1 MFQGCPLSSDL
12 VNNCLKHLTL
22 TTLDDFHEGVNLHGS
37 LINNLSFMADID
49 LYIFERDGA

>member
-12 VNNCLKHLTL
+12 VNNCLKHLTP

-49 LYIFERDGA
+49 LYIF